1 MKQMK
6 KIIALALA
14 LVLAMSFAGCRLQIE
29 KELATVN
36 GNMVSAGEY
45 KYYLESIKEQMLAG
59 AGTQDAETFWSGEI
73 DGKKAADVAKERAI
87 EEMIRVEIAVSK
99 ATEKGIA
106 LDSVTANQIEELV
119 KATDAQTKAQVDS
132 IKDKTGLSDQG
143 LKKLLE
149 KTTLASLYAQD
160 IQATEPEKLEVADA
174 DANAK
179 YKEDYAR
186 VKHILIMSEK
196 QEEAPVADSAEAT
209 ADPAAKEADA
219 KLYKAEQK
227 LLADEVLAK
236 AKAGS
241 NFEALIKE
249 YGEDPGMESNPDGYV
264 IDKTGAEAT
273 GAGTMVAEFTQG
285 SFSVGVGEVTDLVE
299 SSYGWHIIKRY
310 ALPTSGEVYDSA
322 IQNVKNSLM
331 QDKYNELMDSYKSD
345 FDIQINQKVV
355 DKIKVN

>member
-14 LVLAMSFAGCRLQIE
+14 LVLAMSFAGCRLQFE
-29 KELATVN
+29 KELAKVN
-36 GNMVSAGEY
+36 GNMVSSAEY
-45 KYYLESIKEQMLAG
+45 KYYLESIKEQMLAEAG
-59 AGTQDAETFWSGEI
+59 AQDAETFWSGDI

-87 EEMIRVEIAVSK
+87 EEMIRVEIAISK
-99 ATEKGIA
+99 ATEKGIT
-106 LDSVTANQIEELV
+106 LDSVTANQIKELV

-160 IQATEPEKLEVADA
+160 IQVTEPEKLEVNDA

-186 VKHILIMSEK
+186 VKHILILSEK
-196 QEEAPVADSAEAT
+196 EDAADAEAT
-209 ADPAAKEADA
+209 ADPETKEAEA

-227 LLADEVLAK
+227 LLADDVLAK

-273 GAGTMVAEFTQG
+273 GSGTMVAEFTQG
-285 SFSVGVGEVTDLVE
+285 SFSVGVGEITDLVE

-322 IQNVKNSLM
+322 IQNVKNGMM
-331 QDKYNELMDSYKSD
+331 QDKYNELIDSYKAE